1 MKRLYVTLLVVVMLI
16 PCLLVNGSERKKN
29 KKKENVVQTD
39 VEKKKNVSKYDK
51 LLKQPGVET
60 AKGDFMTIHKIGDKI
75 YFEYPVKYFD
85 REILV
90 GSTVASSGFAR
101 MINVGYK
108 YQGPQHLMVELKDS
122 TVFFTVPNT
131 KAYLNSEDP
140 GLKEAMEKNFIP
152 NLYKKFPVLAYNA
165 DSSRV
170 VFEATKMLSELGP
183 VGMSIRGFM
192 MEPKKENISYG
203 KIKAF
208 DDNASIEMKQQV
220 DVSMRFMGNL
230 PMGDLSVSSVVSLLL
245 LPEEKMKPRIQ
256 DSRIGIF
263 STNGFSG
270 AMVSM
275 PKIEVSDKTDGF
287 REFLFANRWKLEP
300 VNEEAWK
307 RGELTEVKKP
317 IVWYVDNTF
326 PSTWKEPIK
335 KGVLRWN
342 KAFEQIG
349 LKNVMQV
356 RDFPTDDPSFD
367 PDNLKYSCIRYC
379 PDDEKNAMGPSWVD
393 PTTGEIINA
402 SVIVYNDMVK
412 LINHWRFIQT
422 SQIDPRVRVEKM
434 PQDVRD
440 ESIEY
445 VVAHE
450 IGHTLGLMHN
460 MGASAAIPVDSL
472 RSATFTQKYGT
483 TPSIMDYAR
492 FNYVAQP
499 EDKGVKL
506 TPPELGVYDYYAIK
520 WLYTPIF
527 GAKDMWE
534 EAAIAEKWIDEKAGD
549 PFYRYGAQ
557 QVSAIWDPSSLA
569 EDLGDNPVK
578 AGKYGVKN
586 LKYILKNLDEW
597 SGETGDVERRK
608 ELYGELASQYV
619 RYLSNAIYQIGGFK
633 VSRVKENTPGKPV
646 EVVSKKDQ
654 KEALTWVMNELRNCE
669 WLDDSELLNKFGV
682 RINMSSK
689 LAGLHQQLL
698 GKTLEKVVLA
708 SHMAKNQNP
717 YTLQEYMN
725 DLYAE
730 LFASTIKGKR
740 LTDTEKGLQRGIVTS
755 LTQALNSRGGGNFVV
770 GMGIANHTED
780 SCCSASEEDEVN
792 TFGPTSRSVLYG
804 YSVAEINDI
813 AVYQLAL
820 LEKISSLLKTKVNSS
835 VDKAHYAYLYREVSK
850 ALKID

>member
-1 MKRLYVTLLVVVMLI
+1 
-16 PCLLVNGSERKKN
+16 
-29 KKKENVVQTD
+29 
-39 VEKKKNVSKYDK
+39 
-51 LLKQPGVET
+51 
-60 AKGDFMTIHKIGDKI
+60 
-75 YFEYPVKYFD
+75 
-85 REILV
+85 
-90 GSTVASSGFAR
+90 
-101 MINVGYK
+101 
-108 YQGPQHLMVELKDS
+108 
-122 TVFFTVPNT
+122 
-131 KAYLNSEDP
+131 
-140 GLKEAMEKNFIP
+140 
-152 NLYKKFPVLAYNA
+152 
-165 DSSRV
+165 
-170 VFEATKMLSELGP
+170 
-183 VGMSIRGFM
+183 
-192 MEPKKENISYG
+192 
-203 KIKAF
+203 
-208 DDNASIEMKQQV
+208 
-220 DVSMRFMGNL
+220 
-230 PMGDLSVSSVVSLLL
+230 
-245 LPEEKMKPRIQ
+245 
-256 DSRIGIF
+256 
-263 STNGFSG
+263 
-270 AMVSM
+270 
-275 PKIEVSDKTDGF
+275 
-287 REFLFANRWKLEP
+287 
-300 VNEEAWK
+300 
-307 RGELTEVKKP
+307 
-317 IVWYVDNTF
+317 
-326 PSTWKEPIK
+326 
-335 KGVLRWN
+335 
-342 KAFEQIG
+342 
-349 LKNVMQV
+349 MQV

-654 KEALTWVMNELRNCE
+654 KEALTWVMNELRN
-669 WLDDSELLNKFGV
+669 
-682 RINMSSK
+682 
-689 LAGLHQQLL
+689 
-698 GKTLEKVVLA
+698 
-708 SHMAKNQNP
+708 
-717 YTLQEYMN
+717 
-725 DLYAE
+725 
-730 LFASTIKGKR
+730 
-740 LTDTEKGLQRGIVTS
+740 
-755 LTQALNSRGGGNFVV
+755 
-770 GMGIANHTED
+770 
-780 SCCSASEEDEVN
+780 
-792 TFGPTSRSVLYG
+792 
-804 YSVAEINDI
+804 
-813 AVYQLAL
+813 
-820 LEKISSLLKTKVNSS
+820 
-835 VDKAHYAYLYREVSK
+835 
-850 ALKID
+850 

>member
-1 MKRLYVTLLVVVMLI
+1 
-16 PCLLVNGSERKKN
+16 
-29 KKKENVVQTD
+29 
-39 VEKKKNVSKYDK
+39 
-51 LLKQPGVET
+51 
-60 AKGDFMTIHKIGDKI
+60 
-75 YFEYPVKYFD
+75 
-85 REILV
+85 
-90 GSTVASSGFAR
+90 
-101 MINVGYK
+101 
-108 YQGPQHLMVELKDS
+108 
-122 TVFFTVPNT
+122 
-131 KAYLNSEDP
+131 
-140 GLKEAMEKNFIP
+140 
-152 NLYKKFPVLAYNA
+152 
-165 DSSRV
+165 
-170 VFEATKMLSELGP
+170 
-183 VGMSIRGFM
+183 
-192 MEPKKENISYG
+192 
-203 KIKAF
+203 
-208 DDNASIEMKQQV
+208 
-220 DVSMRFMGNL
+220 
-230 PMGDLSVSSVVSLLL
+230 
-245 LPEEKMKPRIQ
+245 
-256 DSRIGIF
+256 
-263 STNGFSG
+263 
-270 AMVSM
+270 
-275 PKIEVSDKTDGF
+275 
-287 REFLFANRWKLEP
+287 
-300 VNEEAWK
+300 
-307 RGELTEVKKP
+307 
-317 IVWYVDNTF
+317 
-326 PSTWKEPIK
+326 
-335 KGVLRWN
+335 
-342 KAFEQIG
+342 
-349 LKNVMQV
+349 MQV

-835 VDKAHYAYLYREVSK
+835 VDKAHYAYIER
-850 ALKID
+850 